1 MDCKDIQKKIPQYL
15 NDELSGKEILQFI
28 NHVDSCSACNEEL
41 SIQYLVLE
49 GTARLEDGS
58 GFDLNKEL
66 KAKLE
71 NSRADVRRRR
81 KMNAI
86 IYTMEVFAFFAIA
99 FILILV
105 IFNK

>member
-1 MDCKDIQKKIPQYL
+1 MQYPFL
-15 NDELSGKEILQFI
+15 FLKLLSF
-28 NHVDSCSACNEEL
+28 VDSCSECNEEL

-66 KAKLE
+66 KYKLE

-105 IFNK
+105 ILNK

>member
-1 MDCKDIQKKIPQYL
+1 MECKEMQKKIPRYL
-15 NDELSGKEILQFI
+15 NDELNSRETLQFI
-28 NHVDSCSACNEEL
+28 NHVEHCMECKEEL

-58 GFDLNKEL
+58 SFDLNKEL

-71 NSRADVRRRR
+71 NSRAGVRRKR

-86 IYTMEVFAFFAIA
+86 LYTMEIFAFFAIA
-99 FILILV
+99 FILMLV
-105 IFNK
+105 FFNK